1 MEAKIKNIVNENKRD
16 MVESIKAAVRINSV
30 MDEKTATEKMP
41 FGKGVDD
48 AIRKALEIA
57 KSLGFKTV
65 YKDGYYG
72 YAEVGDGEELI
83 GILGHIDVVPVGDES
98 KWKFPPFSATEED
111 GYIYGRG
118 TQDDKG
124 PTIAAMYA
132 VKALLDAGV
141 KFEKRVRFII
151 GGDEENLWR
160 CIAKY
165 TENGEEIP
173 SMGFTPDSSF
183 PVTNAEKSLVQFY
196 LRGKGSKEISLNIS
210 GALNAVPGVANYT
223 GKLADK
229 LVEKLDELKFD
240 YEKNDESVTVIGK
253 RVHSASADKGV
264 NAIERLCK
272 ALYEIG
278 VKEDVVRFVAEL
290 SDSVGSKILPN
301 CIDDVSGTLTLNLG
315 ELIINENKSVLGYD
329 SRIPVKYTIEDLENA
344 VKEKAANY
352 GLEFEEFDR
361 LKSLYIPADSELIKT
376 LVSVY
381 EQETGLE
388 GTPMSSGGATYAKAL
403 DNCVAF
409 GAMFPFDEKTE
420 HQENERVDIKNMI
433 KATEIYALAI
443 YLSLIHI

>member
-1 MEAKIKNIVNENKRD
+1 MEAKIKNIVNENRRD
-16 MVESIKAAVRINSV
+16 MIESIKAAVRINSV
-30 MDEKTATEKMP
+30 MDENTATESMP
-41 FGKGVDD
+41 FGKGVDESL
-48 AIRKALEIA
+48 RKTLEIA
-57 KSLGFKTV
+57 ESLGFKTV

-72 YAEVGDGEELI
+72 YAEVGEGEELI
-83 GILGHIDVVPVGDES
+83 GILGHIDVVPIGDES

-141 KFEKRVRFII
+141 KFGKRVRFII

-196 LRGKGSKEISLNIS
+196 LRGKGSKDLSLNIS

-223 GKLADK
+223 GELADK
-229 LVEKLDELKFD
+229 LAEKLDELKFE
-240 YEKNDESVTVIGK
+240 YEKDGESITVIGK
-253 RVHSASADKGV
+253 RVHAASADKGV

-278 VKEDVVRFVAEL
+278 VKDDVVRFVAEL

-301 CIDDVSGTLTLNLG
+301 CVDDVSGTLTLNLG
-315 ELIINENKSVLGYD
+315 ELIINEKESKIGFD
-329 SRIPVKYTIEDLENA
+329 SRVPVKFTIEDLENA
-344 VKEKAANY
+344 VKENAANY

-361 LKSLYIPADSELIKT
+361 LKSLYVPADSELIKT

-388 GTPMSSGGATYAKAL
+388 GTPKSSGGATYAKAL

-420 HQENERVDIKNMI
+420 HQENERVNIKNMI
-433 KATEIYALAI
+433 KATEIYALSV
-443 YLSLIHI
+443 YRLLEL

>member
-1 MEAKIKNIVNENKRD
+1 MESKIKNIVNENSKD
-16 MVESIKAAVRINSV
+16 MIESIKAAVRINSV
-30 MDEKTATEKMP
+30 MDEDTATESMP
-41 FGKGVDD
+41 FGKGVDESL
-48 AIRKALEIA
+48 RKTLEIA
-57 KSLGFKTV
+57 ESLGFKTV

-72 YAEVGDGEELI
+72 YAEIGEGEELI
-83 GILGHIDVVPVGDES
+83 GILGHIDVVPIGDES

-196 LRGKGSKEISLNIS
+196 LRGKGSKEINLNIS

-229 LVEKLDELKFD
+229 LSEKLDELKFD
-240 YEKNDESVTVIGK
+240 YEKDGESITVIGK
-253 RVHSASADKGV
+253 RVHAASADKGV

-278 VKEDVVRFVAEL
+278 VEDDVVRFVAEL

-315 ELIINENKSVLGYD
+315 ELIINEKESKIGFD
-329 SRIPVKYTIEDLENA
+329 SRVPVKFTIEDLEDA

-361 LKSLYIPADSELIKT
+361 LKSLYVPADSELIKT

-388 GTPMSSGGATYAKAL
+388 GTPKSSGGATYAKAL

-420 HQENERVDIKNMI
+420 HQENERVNIKNMI
-433 KATEIYALAI
+433 KATEIYALSVCRLLEI
-443 YLSLIHI
+443 

>member
-1 MEAKIKNIVNENKRD
+1 MESKIKNIVNENSKD
-16 MVESIKAAVRINSV
+16 MIESIKAAVRINSV
-30 MDEKTATEKMP
+30 MDKDTATESMP
-41 FGKGVDD
+41 FGKGVDESL
-48 AIRKALEIA
+48 RKTLEIA
-57 KSLGFKTV
+57 ESLGFKTV

-72 YAEVGDGEELI
+72 YAEIGEGEELI
-83 GILGHIDVVPVGDES
+83 GILGHIDVVPIGDES

-141 KFEKRVRFII
+141 KFGKRVRFII

-196 LRGKGSKEISLNIS
+196 LRGKGSKDLSLNIS

-229 LVEKLDELKFD
+229 LSEKLDELKFD
-240 YEKNDESVTVIGK
+240 YEKDGESITVIGK
-253 RVHSASADKGV
+253 RVHAASADKGV

-278 VKEDVVRFVAEL
+278 VEDDVVRFVAEL

-315 ELIINENKSVLGYD
+315 ELIINEKESKIGFD
-329 SRIPVKYTIEDLENA
+329 SRVPVKFTIEDLEDA

-361 LKSLYIPADSELIKT
+361 LKSLYVPADSELIKT

-381 EQETGLE
+381 EEETGLE
-388 GTPMSSGGATYAKAL
+388 GTPKSSGGATYAKAL

-420 HQENERVDIKNMI
+420 HQENERVNIKNMI
-433 KATEIYALAI
+433 KATEIYALSVYRLLEI
-443 YLSLIHI
+443 

>member
-1 MEAKIKNIVNENKRD
+1 MESKIKNIVNENSKD
-16 MVESIKAAVRINSV
+16 MIESIKAAVRINSV
-30 MDEKTATEKMP
+30 MDEDTATESMP
-41 FGKGVDD
+41 FGKGVDESL
-48 AIRKALEIA
+48 RKTLEIA
-57 KSLGFKTV
+57 ESLGFKTV

-72 YAEVGDGEELI
+72 YAEIGEGEELI
-83 GILGHIDVVPVGDES
+83 GILGHIDVVPIGDES

-132 VKALLDAGV
+132 VKALLDAGM

-165 TENGEEIP
+165 TENEEEIP

-196 LRGKGSKEISLNIS
+196 LRGKGSKEINLNIS

-229 LVEKLDELKFD
+229 LAEKLDELKFD
-240 YEKNDESVTVIGK
+240 YEKDGESITVIGK

-278 VKEDVVRFVAEL
+278 VEDDVVRFVAEL

-301 CIDDVSGTLTLNLG
+301 CVDDVSGTLTLNLG
-315 ELIINENKSVLGYD
+315 ELIINEKESKIGFD
-329 SRIPVKYTIEDLENA
+329 SRVPVKFTIEDLEDA
-344 VKEKAANY
+344 VKEKATNY

-361 LKSLYIPADSELIKT
+361 LKSLYVPADSELIKT

-388 GTPMSSGGATYAKAL
+388 GTPKSSGGATYAKAL

-409 GAMFPFDEKTE
+409 GAMFPFDKKTE
-420 HQENERVDIKNMI
+420 HQENERVNIKNMI
-433 KATEIYALAI
+433 KATEIYALSVYRLLEI
-443 YLSLIHI
+443 

>member
-1 MEAKIKNIVNENKRD
+1 MEAKIKNIVNENRRD
-16 MVESIKAAVRINSV
+16 MIESIKAAVRINSV
-30 MDEKTATEKMP
+30 MDENTATESMP
-41 FGKGVDD
+41 FGKGVDESL
-48 AIRKALEIA
+48 RKTLEIA
-57 KSLGFKTV
+57 ESLGFKTV

-72 YAEVGDGEELI
+72 YAEVGEGEELI
-83 GILGHIDVVPVGDES
+83 GILGHIDVVPIGDES

-141 KFEKRVRFII
+141 KFGKRVRFII

-196 LRGKGSKEISLNIS
+196 LRGKGSKDLSLNIS

-223 GKLADK
+223 GELADK
-229 LVEKLDELKFD
+229 LAEKLDELKFE
-240 YEKNDESVTVIGK
+240 YEKDGESITVIGK
-253 RVHSASADKGV
+253 RVHAASADKGV

-278 VKEDVVRFVAEL
+278 VKDDVIRFVAEL

-301 CIDDVSGTLTLNLG
+301 CVDDVSGTLTLNLG
-315 ELIINENKSVLGYD
+315 ELIINEKESKIGFD
-329 SRIPVKYTIEDLENA
+329 SRVPVKFTIEDLENA
-344 VKEKAANY
+344 VKENAANY

-361 LKSLYIPADSELIKT
+361 LKSLYVPADSELIKT

-388 GTPMSSGGATYAKAL
+388 GTPKSSGGATYAKAI

-420 HQENERVDIKNMI
+420 HQENERVNIKNMI
-433 KATEIYALAI
+433 KATEIYALSV
-443 YLSLIHI
+443 YRLLEL

>member
-1 MEAKIKNIVNENKRD
+1 MEAKIKNIVNENRRD
-16 MVESIKAAVRINSV
+16 MIESIKAAVRINSV
-30 MDEKTATEKMP
+30 MDEDTATESMP
-41 FGKGVDD
+41 FGKGVDESL
-48 AIRKALEIA
+48 RKTLEIA
-57 KSLGFKTV
+57 ESLGFKTV

-72 YAEVGDGEELI
+72 YAEIGEGEELI
-83 GILGHIDVVPVGDES
+83 GILGHIDVVPIGDES

-141 KFEKRVRFII
+141 KFGKRVRFII

-196 LRGKGSKEISLNIS
+196 LRGKGSKDLGLNIS

-223 GKLADK
+223 GELADK
-229 LVEKLDELKFD
+229 LAEKLDELKFE
-240 YEKNDESVTVIGK
+240 YEKDGESITVIGK
-253 RVHSASADKGV
+253 RVHAASADKGV

-278 VKEDVVRFVAEL
+278 VKDDVVRFVAEL

-301 CIDDVSGTLTLNLG
+301 CVDDVSGTLTLNLG
-315 ELIINENKSVLGYD
+315 ELIINEKESKIGFD
-329 SRIPVKYTIEDLENA
+329 SRVPVKFTIEDLENA
-344 VKEKAANY
+344 VKENAANY

-361 LKSLYIPADSELIKT
+361 LKSLYVPADSELIKT

-388 GTPMSSGGATYAKAL
+388 GTPKSSGGATYAKAL

-420 HQENERVDIKNMI
+420 HQENERVNIKNMI
-433 KATEIYALAI
+433 KATEIYALSV
-443 YLSLIHI
+443 YRLLEL

>member
-1 MEAKIKNIVNENKRD
+1 MESKIKNIVNENSKD
-16 MVESIKAAVRINSV
+16 MIESIKAAVRINSV
-30 MDEKTATEKMP
+30 MDEDTATESMP
-41 FGKGVDD
+41 FGKGVDESL
-48 AIRKALEIA
+48 RKTLEIA
-57 KSLGFKTV
+57 ESLGFKTV

-72 YAEVGDGEELI
+72 YAEIGEGEELI
-83 GILGHIDVVPVGDES
+83 GILGHIDVVPIGDES

-196 LRGKGSKEISLNIS
+196 LRGKGSKEINLNIS

-229 LVEKLDELKFD
+229 LSEKLDELKFD
-240 YEKNDESVTVIGK
+240 YEKDGESITVIGK
-253 RVHSASADKGV
+253 RVHAASADKGV
-264 NAIERLCK
+264 NSIERLCK

-278 VKEDVVRFVAEL
+278 VEDDVVRFVAEL

-315 ELIINENKSVLGYD
+315 ELIINEKESKIGFD
-329 SRIPVKYTIEDLENA
+329 SRVPVKFTIEDLEDA

-361 LKSLYIPADSELIKT
+361 LKSLYVPADSELIKT

-381 EQETGLE
+381 EEETGLE
-388 GTPMSSGGATYAKAL
+388 GTPKSSGGATYAKAL

-433 KATEIYALAI
+433 KATEIYALSV
-443 YLSLIHI
+443 YRLLEL

>member
-1 MEAKIKNIVNENKRD
+1 MESKIKNIVNENSKD
-16 MVESIKAAVRINSV
+16 MIESIKAAVRINSV
-30 MDEKTATEKMP
+30 MDENTATESMP
-41 FGKGVDD
+41 FGKGVDESL
-48 AIRKALEIA
+48 RKTLEIA
-57 KSLGFKTV
+57 ESLGFKTV

-72 YAEVGDGEELI
+72 YAEVGEGEELI

-141 KFEKRVRFII
+141 KFKKRVRFII

-196 LRGKGSKEISLNIS
+196 LRGKGSKELSLNIS

-223 GKLADK
+223 GELSDK
-229 LVEKLDELKFD
+229 LSEKLDELKFD
-240 YEKNDESVTVIGK
+240 YEKDGESVTVIGK

-278 VKEDVVRFVAEL
+278 VGEDVVRFVAGL

-315 ELIINENKSVLGYD
+315 ELIINENESVLGYD

-361 LKSLYIPADSELIKT
+361 LKSLYVTADSELIKT

-433 KATEIYALAI
+433 KATEIYALSV
-443 YLSLIHI
+443 YRLLEL

>member
-1 MEAKIKNIVNENKRD
+1 MESKIKNIVNENSKD
-16 MVESIKAAVRINSV
+16 MIESIKAAVRINSV
-30 MDEKTATEKMP
+30 MDEYTATESMP
-41 FGKGVDD
+41 FGKGVDESL
-48 AIRKALEIA
+48 RKTLEIA
-57 KSLGFKTV
+57 ESLGFKTV

-72 YAEVGDGEELI
+72 YAEIGEGEELI
-83 GILGHIDVVPVGDES
+83 GILGHIDVVPIGDES

-196 LRGKGSKEISLNIS
+196 LRGKGSKEINLNIS

-229 LVEKLDELKFD
+229 LTEKLDELKFD
-240 YEKNDESVTVIGK
+240 YEKDGESVTVIGK
-253 RVHSASADKGV
+253 RVHAASADKGV

-278 VKEDVVRFVAEL
+278 VEDDVVRFVAEL

-315 ELIINENKSVLGYD
+315 ELIINEKESKIGFD
-329 SRIPVKYTIEDLENA
+329 SRVPVKFTIEDLEDA

-361 LKSLYIPADSELIKT
+361 LKSLYVPADSELIKT

-388 GTPMSSGGATYAKAL
+388 GTPKSSGGATYAKAL

-409 GAMFPFDEKTE
+409 GAMFPFDKKTE
-420 HQENERVDIKNMI
+420 HQENERVNIKNMI
-433 KATEIYALAI
+433 KATEIYALSVYRLLEI
-443 YLSLIHI
+443 

>member
-1 MEAKIKNIVNENKRD
+1 MEAKIKNIVNENRRD

-30 MDEKTATEKMP
+30 MDENTATESMP
-41 FGKGVDD
+41 FGKGVDE
-48 AIRKALEIA
+48 ALRKALEIA
-57 KSLGFKTV
+57 ESLGFKTV

-83 GILGHIDVVPVGDES
+83 GILGHIDVVPIGDES

-141 KFEKRVRFII
+141 KFGKRVRFII

-196 LRGKGSKEISLNIS
+196 LRGKGSKDLSLNIS

-223 GKLADK
+223 GELADK
-229 LVEKLDELKFD
+229 LAEKLDELKFE
-240 YEKNDESVTVIGK
+240 YEKDGESITVIGK
-253 RVHSASADKGV
+253 RVHAASADKGV

-278 VKEDVVRFVAEL
+278 VKDDVVRFVAEL

-301 CIDDVSGTLTLNLG
+301 CVDDVSGTLTLNLG
-315 ELIINENKSVLGYD
+315 ELIINEKESKIGFD
-329 SRIPVKYTIEDLENA
+329 SRVPVKFTIEDLENA
-344 VKEKAANY
+344 VKENAANY

-361 LKSLYIPADSELIKT
+361 LKSLYVPADSELIKT

-388 GTPMSSGGATYAKAL
+388 GTPKSSGGATYAKAL

-420 HQENERVDIKNMI
+420 HQENERVNIKNMI
-433 KATEIYALAI
+433 KATEIYALSV
-443 YLSLIHI
+443 YRLLEL

>member
-1 MEAKIKNIVNENKRD
+1 MEAKIKNIVNENRRD
-16 MVESIKAAVRINSV
+16 MIESIKAAVRINSV
-30 MDEKTATEKMP
+30 MDENTATESMP
-41 FGKGVDD
+41 FGKGVDESL
-48 AIRKALEIA
+48 RKTLEIA
-57 KSLGFKTV
+57 ESLGFKTV

-72 YAEVGDGEELI
+72 YAEVGEGEELI
-83 GILGHIDVVPVGDES
+83 GILGHIDVVPIGDES

-141 KFEKRVRFII
+141 KFGKRVRFII

-196 LRGKGSKEISLNIS
+196 LRGKGSKDLSLNIS

-223 GKLADK
+223 GELADK
-229 LVEKLDELKFD
+229 LAEKLDELKFE
-240 YEKNDESVTVIGK
+240 YEKDRESITVIGK
-253 RVHSASADKGV
+253 RVHAASADKGV

-278 VKEDVVRFVAEL
+278 VKDDVVRFVAEL

-301 CIDDVSGTLTLNLG
+301 CVDDVSGTLTLNLG
-315 ELIINENKSVLGYD
+315 ELIINEKESKIGFD
-329 SRIPVKYTIEDLENA
+329 SRVPVKFTIEDLENA
-344 VKEKAANY
+344 VKENAANY

-361 LKSLYIPADSELIKT
+361 LKSLYVPADSELIKT

-388 GTPMSSGGATYAKAL
+388 GTPKSSGGATYAKAL

-420 HQENERVDIKNMI
+420 HQENERVNIKNMI
-433 KATEIYALAI
+433 KATEIYALSV
-443 YLSLIHI
+443 YRLLEL

>member
-1 MEAKIKNIVNENKRD
+1 MEAKIKNIVNENRRD
-16 MVESIKAAVRINSV
+16 MIESIKAAVRINSV
-30 MDEKTATEKMP
+30 MDENTATESMP
-41 FGKGVDD
+41 FGKRVDE
-48 AIRKALEIA
+48 ALRKTLEIA
-57 KSLGFKTV
+57 ESLGFKTV

-72 YAEVGDGEELI
+72 YAEVGEGEELI
-83 GILGHIDVVPVGDES
+83 GILGHIDVVPIGDES

-141 KFEKRVRFII
+141 KFGKRVRFII

-196 LRGKGSKEISLNIS
+196 LRGKGSKDLSLNIF

-223 GKLADK
+223 GELADK
-229 LVEKLDELKFD
+229 LAEKLDELKFE
-240 YEKNDESVTVIGK
+240 YEKDGESITVIGK
-253 RVHSASADKGV
+253 RVHAASADKGV

-278 VKEDVVRFVAEL
+278 VKDDVVRFVAEL

-301 CIDDVSGTLTLNLG
+301 CVDDVSGTLTLNLG
-315 ELIINENKSVLGYD
+315 ELIINKKESKIGFD
-329 SRIPVKYTIEDLENA
+329 SRVPVKFTIEDLENA
-344 VKEKAANY
+344 VKENAANY

-361 LKSLYIPADSELIKT
+361 LKSLYVPADSELIKT

-388 GTPMSSGGATYAKAL
+388 GTPKSSGGATYAKAL

-420 HQENERVDIKNMI
+420 HQENERVNIKNMI
-433 KATEIYALAI
+433 KATEIYALSV
-443 YLSLIHI
+443 YRLLEL

>member
-1 MEAKIKNIVNENKRD
+1 MESKIKNIVNENSKD
-16 MVESIKAAVRINSV
+16 MIESIKAAVRINSV
-30 MDEKTATEKMP
+30 MDEDTATESMP
-41 FGKGVDD
+41 FGKGVDESL
-48 AIRKALEIA
+48 RKTLEIA
-57 KSLGFKTV
+57 ESLGFKTV

-72 YAEVGDGEELI
+72 YAEIGEGEELI
-83 GILGHIDVVPVGDES
+83 GILGHIDVVPIGDES

-196 LRGKGSKEISLNIS
+196 LRGKGSKDLSLNIS

-229 LVEKLDELKFD
+229 LSEKLDELKFD
-240 YEKNDESVTVIGK
+240 YEKDGESITVIGK
-253 RVHSASADKGV
+253 RVHAASADKGV

-278 VKEDVVRFVAEL
+278 VEDDVVRFVAEL

-301 CIDDVSGTLTLNLG
+301 CVDDVSGTLTLNLG
-315 ELIINENKSVLGYD
+315 ELIINEKESKIGFD
-329 SRIPVKYTIEDLENA
+329 SRVPVKFTIEDLENA

-352 GLEFEEFDR
+352 ELEFEEFDR
-361 LKSLYIPADSELIKT
+361 LKSLYVPADSELIKT

-388 GTPMSSGGATYAKAL
+388 GTPKSSGGATYAKAL

-420 HQENERVDIKNMI
+420 HQENERVNIKNMI
-433 KATEIYALAI
+433 KATEIYALSV
-443 YLSLIHI
+443 YRLSEI

>member
-1 MEAKIKNIVNENKRD
+1 MESKIKNIVNENSKD
-16 MVESIKAAVRINSV
+16 MIESIKAAVRINSV
-30 MDEKTATEKMP
+30 MDEDTATESMP
-41 FGKGVDD
+41 FGKGVDESL
-48 AIRKALEIA
+48 RKTLEIA
-57 KSLGFKTV
+57 ESLGFKTV
-65 YKDGYYG
+65 YKNGYYG
-72 YAEVGDGEELI
+72 YAEVGEGEKLI
-83 GILGHIDVVPVGDES
+83 GILGHIDVVPIGDES

-196 LRGKGSKEISLNIS
+196 LRGKGSKDLSLNIS

-223 GKLADK
+223 GELADK
-229 LVEKLDELKFD
+229 LAEKLDELKFE
-240 YEKNDESVTVIGK
+240 YEKDGESVTVIGK
-253 RVHSASADKGV
+253 RVHAASADKGV

-278 VKEDVVRFVAEL
+278 VEEDIVRFVAEL

-315 ELIINENKSVLGYD
+315 ELIINEKESKIGFD
-329 SRIPVKYTIEDLENA
+329 SRVPVKFTIEDLEDA

-361 LKSLYIPADSELIKT
+361 LKSLYVPADSELIKT

-388 GTPMSSGGATYAKAL
+388 GTPKSSGGATYAKAL

-420 HQENERVDIKNMI
+420 HQENERVNIKNMI
-433 KATEIYALAI
+433 KATEIYALSVYRLLEI
-443 YLSLIHI
+443 

>member
-1 MEAKIKNIVNENKRD
+1 MESKIKNIVNENSKD
-16 MVESIKAAVRINSV
+16 MIESIKAAVRINSV
-30 MDEKTATEKMP
+30 MDEDTATESMP
-41 FGKGVDD
+41 FGKGVDESL
-48 AIRKALEIA
+48 RKTLEIA
-57 KSLGFKTV
+57 ESLGFKTV

-72 YAEVGDGEELI
+72 YAEVGEGEELI
-83 GILGHIDVVPVGDES
+83 GILGHIDVVPIGDES

-118 TQDDKG
+118 AQDDKG

-141 KFEKRVRFII
+141 KFGKRVRFII

-196 LRGKGSKEISLNIS
+196 LRGKGSKDLSLNIS
-210 GALNAVPGVANYT
+210 GALNAVPGVADYA
-223 GKLADK
+223 GELADK
-229 LVEKLDELKFD
+229 LAEKLDELKFD
-240 YEKNDESVTVIGK
+240 YEKDGESITVIGK
-253 RVHSASADKGV
+253 RVHAASADKGV

-278 VKEDVVRFVAEL
+278 VEDDVVRFVAEL

-301 CIDDVSGTLTLNLG
+301 CVDDVSGTLTLNLG
-315 ELIINENKSVLGYD
+315 ELIINEKESKIGFD
-329 SRIPVKYTIEDLENA
+329 SRVPVKFTIEDLEDA

-361 LKSLYIPADSELIKT
+361 LKSLYVPADSELIKT

-388 GTPMSSGGATYAKAL
+388 GTPKSSGGATYAKAL

-420 HQENERVDIKNMI
+420 HQENERVNIKNMI
-433 KATEIYALAI
+433 KATEIYALSVYRLLEI
-443 YLSLIHI
+443 

>member
-1 MEAKIKNIVNENKRD
+1 MESKIKNIVNENSKD
-16 MVESIKAAVRINSV
+16 MIESIKAAVRINSV
-30 MDEKTATEKMP
+30 MDEDTATESMP
-41 FGKGVDD
+41 FGKGVDE
-48 AIRKALEIA
+48 ALRKTLEIA
-57 KSLGFKTV
+57 ESLGFKTV

-72 YAEVGDGEELI
+72 YAEVGEGEELI

-98 KWKFPPFSATEED
+98 KWKFPPFSAIEED

-124 PTIAAMYA
+124 PTIATMYA

-196 LRGKGSKEISLNIS
+196 LRGKGSKELSLNIS

-229 LVEKLDELKFD
+229 LSEKLDELKFE
-240 YEKNDESVTVIGK
+240 YEKDGESITVIGK
-253 RVHSASADKGV
+253 RVHAASADKGV

-278 VKEDVVRFVAEL
+278 VEDDVVRFVAEL

-301 CIDDVSGTLTLNLG
+301 CVDDVSGTLTLNLG
-315 ELIINENKSVLGYD
+315 ELIINEKESKIGFD
-329 SRIPVKYTIEDLENA
+329 SRVPVKFTIEDLEDA

-361 LKSLYIPADSELIKT
+361 LKSLYVPADSELIKT

-388 GTPMSSGGATYAKAL
+388 GTPKSSGGATYAKAL

-420 HQENERVDIKNMI
+420 HQENERVNIKNMI
-433 KATEIYALAI
+433 KATEIYALSVYRLLEI
-443 YLSLIHI
+443 

>member
-1 MEAKIKNIVNENKRD
+1 MEAKIKNIVNENRRD
-16 MVESIKAAVRINSV
+16 MIESIKAAVRINSV
-30 MDEKTATEKMP
+30 MDENTATESMP
-41 FGKGVDD
+41 FGKGVDESL
-48 AIRKALEIA
+48 RKTLEIA
-57 KSLGFKTV
+57 ESLGFKTV

-72 YAEVGDGEELI
+72 YAEVGEGEELI
-83 GILGHIDVVPVGDES
+83 GILGHIDVVPIGDES

-141 KFEKRVRFII
+141 KFGKRVRFII

-196 LRGKGSKEISLNIS
+196 LRGKGSKDLSLNIS
-210 GALNAVPGVANYT
+210 GTLNAVPGVANYT
-223 GKLADK
+223 GELADK
-229 LVEKLDELKFD
+229 LAEKLDELKFE
-240 YEKNDESVTVIGK
+240 YEKDGESITVIGK
-253 RVHSASADKGV
+253 RVHAASADKGV

-278 VKEDVVRFVAEL
+278 VKDDVVRFVAEL

-301 CIDDVSGTLTLNLG
+301 CVDDVSGTLTLNLG
-315 ELIINENKSVLGYD
+315 ELIINEKESKIGFD
-329 SRIPVKYTIEDLENA
+329 SRVPVKFTIEDLENA
-344 VKEKAANY
+344 VKENAANY

-361 LKSLYIPADSELIKT
+361 LKSLYVPADSELIKT

-388 GTPMSSGGATYAKAL
+388 GTPKSSGGATYAKAI

-420 HQENERVDIKNMI
+420 HQENERVNIKNMI
-433 KATEIYALAI
+433 KATEIYALSV
-443 YLSLIHI
+443 YRLLEL

>member
-1 MEAKIKNIVNENKRD
+1 MEAKIKNIVNENSRD
-16 MVESIKAAVRINSV
+16 MLESIKVAVKINSV
-30 MDEKTATEKMP
+30 MDEKTATESMP
-41 FGKGVDD
+41 FGKGVDESL
-48 AIRKALEIA
+48 RKTLEIA
-57 KSLGFKTV
+57 ESLGFKTV

-72 YAEVGDGEELI
+72 YAEVGEGEELI
-83 GILGHIDVVPVGDES
+83 GILGHIDIVPVGDES
-98 KWKFPPFSATEED
+98 KWIFPPFSATEKD

-132 VKALLDAGV
+132 VKSLLDAGV
-141 KFEKRVRFII
+141 KFGKRVRFII

-196 LRGKGSKEISLNIS
+196 LRGKGSRELSLNIS
-210 GALNAVPGVANYT
+210 GALNAVPGEANYK
-223 GKLADK
+223 GNLADK
-229 LVEKLDELKFD
+229 LAEKLDELKFEYKKD
-240 YEKNDESVTVIGK
+240 GDSVTVIGK
-253 RVHSASADKGV
+253 RVHSASADKGI

-278 VKEDVVRFVAEL
+278 LKEDVVRFVAEL

-315 ELIINENKSVLGYD
+315 ELIINENESVLGYD
-329 SRIPVKYTIEDLENA
+329 SRIPVKYTIENLENA
-344 VKEKAANY
+344 IKEKAADY
-352 GLEFEEFDR
+352 GLVFEEFDR
-361 LKSLYIPADSELIKT
+361 LKSLYVPADSPLIKT

-388 GTPMSSGGATYAKAL
+388 GTPLSSGGATYAKAL

-420 HQENERVDIKNMI
+420 HQENERVNIENLI
-433 KATEIYALAI
+433 KATEIYALAV
-443 YLSLIHI
+443 YRLLEL

>member
-1 MEAKIKNIVNENKRD
+1 MESKIKNIVNENSKD
-16 MVESIKAAVRINSV
+16 MIESIKAAVRINSV
-30 MDEKTATEKMP
+30 MDEDTATESIP
-41 FGKGVDD
+41 FGKGVDESL
-48 AIRKALEIA
+48 RKTLEIA
-57 KSLGFKTV
+57 ESLGFKTV

-72 YAEVGDGEELI
+72 YAEVGEGEELI

-124 PTIAAMYA
+124 PTIATMYA

-196 LRGKGSKEISLNIS
+196 LRGEGSKELSLNIS

-223 GKLADK
+223 GELSDK
-229 LVEKLDELKFD
+229 LSEKLDELKFE
-240 YEKNDESVTVIGK
+240 YEKDGESVTVIGK

-278 VKEDVVRFVAEL
+278 VEDDVVRFVAEL

-315 ELIINENKSVLGYD
+315 ELIINENESVLGYD

-361 LKSLYIPADSELIKT
+361 LKSLYVPADSKLIKT

-420 HQENERVDIKNMI
+420 HQENERVNIKNMI
-433 KATEIYALAI
+433 KATEIYALSVYRLLEI
-443 YLSLIHI
+443 

>member
-1 MEAKIKNIVNENKRD
+1 MENKIKNIVNENSRE

-30 MDEKTATEKMP
+30 MDEDTATESMP
-41 FGKGVDD
+41 FGKGVDESL
-48 AIRKALEIA
+48 RKTLEIA
-57 KSLGFKTV
+57 ESLGFKTV

-72 YAEVGDGEELI
+72 YAEIGEGEELI
-83 GILGHIDVVPVGDES
+83 GILGHIDVVPIGDES

-196 LRGKGSKEISLNIS
+196 LRGKGSKEINLNIS

-229 LVEKLDELKFD
+229 LSEKLDELKFD
-240 YEKNDESVTVIGK
+240 YEKDGESITVIGK
-253 RVHSASADKGV
+253 RVHAASADKGV
-264 NAIERLCK
+264 NSIERLCK

-278 VKEDVVRFVAEL
+278 VEDDVVRFVAEL

-301 CIDDVSGTLTLNLG
+301 CVDDVSGTLTLNLG
-315 ELIINENKSVLGYD
+315 ELIINEKESKIGFD
-329 SRIPVKYTIEDLENA
+329 SRVPVKFTIEDLEDA

-361 LKSLYIPADSELIKT
+361 LKSLYVPADSELIKT

-388 GTPMSSGGATYAKAL
+388 GTPKSSGGATYAKAL

-443 YLSLIHI
+443 YKLLKL

>member
-1 MEAKIKNIVNENKRD
+1 MESKIKNIVNENSKD
-16 MVESIKAAVRINSV
+16 MIESIKAAVRINSV
-30 MDEKTATEKMP
+30 MDEDTATESMP
-41 FGKGVDD
+41 FGKGVDESL
-48 AIRKALEIA
+48 RKTLEIA
-57 KSLGFKTV
+57 ESLGFKTV

-72 YAEVGDGEELI
+72 YAEVGEGEELI
-83 GILGHIDVVPVGDES
+83 GILGHIDVVPIGDES

-118 TQDDKG
+118 AQDDKG

-141 KFEKRVRFII
+141 KFGKRVRFII

-196 LRGKGSKEISLNIS
+196 LRGKGSKDLSLNIS

-229 LVEKLDELKFD
+229 LSEKLDELKFD
-240 YEKNDESVTVIGK
+240 YEKDGESITVIGK
-253 RVHSASADKGV
+253 RVHAASADKGV

-278 VKEDVVRFVAEL
+278 VEDDVVRFVAEL

-315 ELIINENKSVLGYD
+315 ELIINEKESKIGFD
-329 SRIPVKYTIEDLENA
+329 SRVPVKFTIEDLEDA

-352 GLEFEEFDR
+352 ELEFEEFDR
-361 LKSLYIPADSELIKT
+361 LKSLYVPADSELIKT

-388 GTPMSSGGATYAKAL
+388 GTPKSSGGATYAKAL

-420 HQENERVDIKNMI
+420 HQENERVNIKNMI
-433 KATEIYALAI
+433 KATEIYALSVYRLLEI
-443 YLSLIHI
+443 

>member
-1 MEAKIKNIVNENKRD
+1 MESKIKNIVNENSKD
-16 MVESIKAAVRINSV
+16 MIESIKAAVRINSV
-30 MDEKTATEKMP
+30 MDENTATESMP
-41 FGKGVDD
+41 FGKGVDESL
-48 AIRKALEIA
+48 RKTLEIA
-57 KSLGFKTV
+57 ESLGFKTV

-72 YAEVGDGEELI
+72 YAEVGEGEELI
-83 GILGHIDVVPVGDES
+83 GILGHIDVVPIGDES

-141 KFEKRVRFII
+141 KFGKRVRFII

-196 LRGKGSKEISLNIS
+196 LRGTGSKDLSLNIS

-223 GKLADK
+223 GELADK
-229 LVEKLDELKFD
+229 LAEKLDELKFE
-240 YEKNDESVTVIGK
+240 YEKDGESITVIGK
-253 RVHSASADKGV
+253 RVHAASADKGV

-278 VKEDVVRFVAEL
+278 VKDDVVRFVAEL

-301 CIDDVSGTLTLNLG
+301 CVDDVSGTLTLNLG
-315 ELIINENKSVLGYD
+315 ELIINEKESKIGFD
-329 SRIPVKYTIEDLENA
+329 SRVPVKFTIEDLENA
-344 VKEKAANY
+344 VKENAANY

-361 LKSLYIPADSELIKT
+361 LKSLYVPADSELIKT

-388 GTPMSSGGATYAKAL
+388 GTPKSSGGATYAKAL

-420 HQENERVDIKNMI
+420 HQENERVNIKNMI
-433 KATEIYALAI
+433 KATEIYALSV
-443 YLSLIHI
+443 YRLLEL

>member
-1 MEAKIKNIVNENKRD
+1 MESKIKNIVNENSKD
-16 MVESIKAAVRINSV
+16 MIESIKAAVRINSV
-30 MDEKTATEKMP
+30 MDENTATESMP
-41 FGKGVDD
+41 FGKGVDE
-48 AIRKALEIA
+48 ALRKTLEIA
-57 KSLGFKTV
+57 ESLGFKTV

-72 YAEVGDGEELI
+72 YAEVGEGEELI
-83 GILGHIDVVPVGDES
+83 GILGHIDVVPIGDES

-141 KFEKRVRFII
+141 KFGKRVRFII

-196 LRGKGSKEISLNIS
+196 LRGKGSKELSLNIS

-229 LVEKLDELKFD
+229 LVERLDELKFE
-240 YEKNDESVTVIGK
+240 YEKDGESVTVIGK
-253 RVHSASADKGV
+253 RVHAASADKGV

-278 VKEDVVRFVAEL
+278 VKDDVVRFVAEL

-301 CIDDVSGTLTLNLG
+301 CVDDVSGTLTLNLG
-315 ELIINENKSVLGYD
+315 ELIINEKESKIGFD
-329 SRIPVKYTIEDLENA
+329 SRVPVKFTIEDLENA
-344 VKEKAANY
+344 VKENAANY

-361 LKSLYIPADSELIKT
+361 LKSLYVPADSELIKT

-388 GTPMSSGGATYAKAL
+388 GTPKSSGGATYAKAL

-420 HQENERVDIKNMI
+420 HQENERVNIKNMI
-433 KATEIYALAI
+433 KATEIYALSV
-443 YLSLIHI
+443 YR

>member
-1 MEAKIKNIVNENKRD
+1 MESKIKNIVNENSKD
-16 MVESIKAAVRINSV
+16 MIESIKAAVRINSV
-30 MDEKTATEKMP
+30 MDEDTATESMP
-41 FGKGVDD
+41 FGKGVDESL
-48 AIRKALEIA
+48 RKTLEIA
-57 KSLGFKTV
+57 ESLGFKTV
-65 YKDGYYG
+65 YKNGYYG
-72 YAEVGDGEELI
+72 YAEVGEGKELI
-83 GILGHIDVVPVGDES
+83 GILGHIDVVPIGDES

-196 LRGKGSKEISLNIS
+196 LRGKGSKELSLNIS

-229 LVEKLDELKFD
+229 LSEKLDELKFD
-240 YEKNDESVTVIGK
+240 YEKDGESVTVIGK
-253 RVHSASADKGV
+253 RVHAASADKGV

-272 ALYEIG
+272 ALYEIC
-278 VKEDVVRFVAEL
+278 VEDDVVRFVAEL

-315 ELIINENKSVLGYD
+315 ELIINEKESKIGFD
-329 SRIPVKYTIEDLENA
+329 SRVPVKFTIEDLEDA

-361 LKSLYIPADSELIKT
+361 LKSLYVPADSELIKT

-388 GTPMSSGGATYAKAL
+388 GTPKSSGGATYAKAL

-420 HQENERVDIKNMI
+420 HQENERVNIKNMI
-433 KATEIYALAI
+433 KATEIYALSVYRLLEI
-443 YLSLIHI
+443 

>member
-1 MEAKIKNIVNENKRD
+1 MESKIKNIVNENSKD
-16 MVESIKAAVRINSV
+16 MIESIKAAVRINSV
-30 MDEKTATEKMP
+30 MDEDTATESMP
-41 FGKGVDD
+41 FGKGVDESL
-48 AIRKALEIA
+48 RKTLEIA
-57 KSLGFKTV
+57 ESLGFKTV

-72 YAEVGDGEELI
+72 YAEVGEGEELI
-83 GILGHIDVVPVGDES
+83 GILGHIDVVPIGDES

-118 TQDDKG
+118 AQDDKG

-141 KFEKRVRFII
+141 KFGKRVRFII

-196 LRGKGSKEISLNIS
+196 LRGKGSKEINLNIS

-229 LVEKLDELKFD
+229 LSEKLDELKFD
-240 YEKNDESVTVIGK
+240 YEKDGESVTVIGK
-253 RVHSASADKGV
+253 RVHAASADKGV

-278 VKEDVVRFVAEL
+278 VEDDVVRFVAEL

-315 ELIINENKSVLGYD
+315 ELIINEKESKIGFD
-329 SRIPVKYTIEDLENA
+329 SRVPVKFTIEDLEDV

-352 GLEFEEFDR
+352 GLKFEEFDR
-361 LKSLYIPADSELIKT
+361 LKSLYVPADSELIKT

-388 GTPMSSGGATYAKAL
+388 GTPKSSGGATYAKAL

-420 HQENERVDIKNMI
+420 HQENERVNIKNMI
-433 KATEIYALAI
+433 KATEIYALSVYRLLEI
-443 YLSLIHI
+443 

>member
-1 MEAKIKNIVNENKRD
+1 MEAKIKNIVNENRRD
-16 MVESIKAAVRINSV
+16 MIESIKAAVRINSV
-30 MDEKTATEKMP
+30 MDENTATESMP
-41 FGKGVDD
+41 FGKGVDESL
-48 AIRKALEIA
+48 RKTLEIA
-57 KSLGFKTV
+57 ESLGFKTV

-72 YAEVGDGEELI
+72 YAEVGEGEELI
-83 GILGHIDVVPVGDES
+83 GILGHIDVVPIGDES

-141 KFEKRVRFII
+141 KFGKRVRFII

-196 LRGKGSKEISLNIS
+196 LRGKGSKDLSLNIS

-223 GKLADK
+223 GELADK
-229 LVEKLDELKFD
+229 LAEKLDELKFE
-240 YEKNDESVTVIGK
+240 YEKDRESITVIGK
-253 RVHSASADKGV
+253 RVHAASADKGV

-278 VKEDVVRFVAEL
+278 VKDDVVRFVAEL

-301 CIDDVSGTLTLNLG
+301 CVDEVSGTLTLNLG
-315 ELIINENKSVLGYD
+315 ELIINEKESKIGFD
-329 SRIPVKYTIEDLENA
+329 SRVPVKFTIEDLENA
-344 VKEKAANY
+344 VKENAANY

-361 LKSLYIPADSELIKT
+361 LKSLYVPADSELIKT

-388 GTPMSSGGATYAKAL
+388 GTPKSSGGATYAKAL

-420 HQENERVDIKNMI
+420 HQENERVNIKNMI
-433 KATEIYALAI
+433 KATEIYALSV
-443 YLSLIHI
+443 YRLLEL

>member
-1 MEAKIKNIVNENKRD
+1 MNENRRD
-16 MVESIKAAVRINSV
+16 MIESIKAAVRINSV
-30 MDEKTATEKMP
+30 MDENTATESMP
-41 FGKGVDD
+41 FGKGVDESL
-48 AIRKALEIA
+48 RKTLEIA
-57 KSLGFKTV
+57 ESLGFKTV

-72 YAEVGDGEELI
+72 YAEIGEGEELI
-83 GILGHIDVVPVGDES
+83 GILGHIDVVPIGDES

-141 KFEKRVRFII
+141 KFGKRVRFII

-196 LRGKGSKEISLNIS
+196 LRGKGSKDLSLNIS

-223 GKLADK
+223 GELADK
-229 LVEKLDELKFD
+229 LAEKLDELKFE
-240 YEKNDESVTVIGK
+240 YEKDGESITVIGK
-253 RVHSASADKGV
+253 RVHAASADKGV

-278 VKEDVVRFVAEL
+278 VKDDVVRFVAEL

-301 CIDDVSGTLTLNLG
+301 CVDDVSGTLTLNLG
-315 ELIINENKSVLGYD
+315 ELIINEKESKIGFD
-329 SRIPVKYTIEDLENA
+329 SRVPVKFTIEDLENA
-344 VKEKAANY
+344 VKENAANY

-361 LKSLYIPADSELIKT
+361 LKSLYVPADSELIKT

-388 GTPMSSGGATYAKAL
+388 GTPKSSGGATYAKAL

-420 HQENERVDIKNMI
+420 HQENERVNIKNMI
-433 KATEIYALAI
+433 KATEIYALSV
-443 YLSLIHI
+443 YRLL

>member
-1 MEAKIKNIVNENKRD
+1 MEAKIKNIVNENRRD
-16 MVESIKAAVRINSV
+16 MIESIKAAVRINSV
-30 MDEKTATEKMP
+30 MDENTATESMP
-41 FGKGVDD
+41 FGKGVDESL
-48 AIRKALEIA
+48 RKTLEIA
-57 KSLGFKTV
+57 ESLGFKTV

-72 YAEVGDGEELI
+72 YAEVGEGEELI
-83 GILGHIDVVPVGDES
+83 GILGHIDVVPIGDES

-141 KFEKRVRFII
+141 KFGKRVRFII

-196 LRGKGSKEISLNIS
+196 LRGKGSKDLSLNIS

-223 GKLADK
+223 GELADK
-229 LVEKLDELKFD
+229 LAEKLDELKFE
-240 YEKNDESVTVIGK
+240 YEKDGESITVIGK
-253 RVHSASADKGV
+253 RVHAASADKGV

-278 VKEDVVRFVAEL
+278 VKDDVVRFVAEL

-301 CIDDVSGTLTLNLG
+301 CVDEVSGTLTLNLG
-315 ELIINENKSVLGYD
+315 ELIINEKESKIGFD
-329 SRIPVKYTIEDLENA
+329 SRVPVKFTIEDLENA
-344 VKEKAANY
+344 VKENAANY

-361 LKSLYIPADSELIKT
+361 LKSLYVPADSELIKT

-388 GTPMSSGGATYAKAL
+388 GTPKSSGGATYAKAL

-420 HQENERVDIKNMI
+420 HQENERVNIKNMI
-433 KATEIYALAI
+433 KATEIYALSV
-443 YLSLIHI
+443 YRLLEL

>member
-1 MEAKIKNIVNENKRD
+1 MEAKIKNIVNENRRD
-16 MVESIKAAVRINSV
+16 MIESIKAAVRINSV
-30 MDEKTATEKMP
+30 MDENTATESMP
-41 FGKGVDD
+41 FGKGVDESL
-48 AIRKALEIA
+48 KKTLEIA
-57 KSLGFKTV
+57 ESLGFKTV

-72 YAEVGDGEELI
+72 YAEVGEGEELI
-83 GILGHIDVVPVGDES
+83 GILGHIDVVPIGDES

-141 KFEKRVRFII
+141 KFGKRVRFII

-196 LRGKGSKEISLNIS
+196 LRGKGSKDLSLNIS

-223 GKLADK
+223 GELADK
-229 LVEKLDELKFD
+229 LAEKLDELKFE
-240 YEKNDESVTVIGK
+240 YEKDGESITVIGK
-253 RVHSASADKGV
+253 RVHAASADKGV

-278 VKEDVVRFVAEL
+278 VKDDVVRFVAEL

-301 CIDDVSGTLTLNLG
+301 CVDDVSGTLTLNLG
-315 ELIINENKSVLGYD
+315 ELIINEKESKIGFD
-329 SRIPVKYTIEDLENA
+329 SRVPVKFTIEDLENA
-344 VKEKAANY
+344 VKENAANY

-361 LKSLYIPADSELIKT
+361 LKSLYVPADSELIKT

-388 GTPMSSGGATYAKAL
+388 GTPKSSGGATYAKAL

-420 HQENERVDIKNMI
+420 HQENERVNIKNMI
-433 KATEIYALAI
+433 KATEIYALSV
-443 YLSLIHI
+443 YRLLEL

>member
-1 MEAKIKNIVNENKRD
+1 MESKIKNIVNENSKD
-16 MVESIKAAVRINSV
+16 MIESIKAAVRINSV
-30 MDEKTATEKMP
+30 MDEDTATESIP
-41 FGKGVDD
+41 FGKGVDESL
-48 AIRKALEIA
+48 RKTLEIA
-57 KSLGFKTV
+57 ESLGFKTV

-72 YAEVGDGEELI
+72 YAEVGEGEELI
-83 GILGHIDVVPVGDES
+83 GILGHIDVVPIGDES

-118 TQDDKG
+118 AQDDKG

-141 KFEKRVRFII
+141 KFGKRVRFII

-196 LRGKGSKEISLNIS
+196 LRGKGSKDLSLNIS

-229 LVEKLDELKFD
+229 LSEKLDELKFD
-240 YEKNDESVTVIGK
+240 YEKDGESITVIGK
-253 RVHSASADKGV
+253 RVHAASADKGV

-278 VKEDVVRFVAEL
+278 VEGDVVRFVAEL

-315 ELIINENKSVLGYD
+315 ELIINEKESKIGFD
-329 SRIPVKYTIEDLENA
+329 SRVPVKFTIEDLEDA

-361 LKSLYIPADSELIKT
+361 LKSLYVPADSELIKT

-381 EQETGLE
+381 EEETGLE
-388 GTPMSSGGATYAKAL
+388 GTPKSSGGATYAKAL

-420 HQENERVDIKNMI
+420 HQENERVNIKNMI
-433 KATEIYALAI
+433 KATEIYALSVYRLLEI
-443 YLSLIHI
+443 

>member
-1 MEAKIKNIVNENKRD
+1 MEYKIKNIVNENSKD
-16 MVESIKAAVRINSV
+16 MIESIKAAVRINSV
-30 MDEKTATEKMP
+30 MDEDTATESMP
-41 FGKGVDD
+41 FGKGVDESL
-48 AIRKALEIA
+48 RKTLEIA
-57 KSLGFKTV
+57 ESLGFKTV

-72 YAEVGDGEELI
+72 YAEIGEGEELI
-83 GILGHIDVVPVGDES
+83 GILGHIDVVPIGDES

-196 LRGKGSKEISLNIS
+196 LRGKGSKEINLNIS
-210 GALNAVPGVANYT
+210 GALNAVPGLANYT

-229 LVEKLDELKFD
+229 LSEKLDELKFD
-240 YEKNDESVTVIGK
+240 YEKDGESVTVIGK
-253 RVHSASADKGV
+253 RVHAASADKGV

-278 VKEDVVRFVAEL
+278 VEEDIVRFVAEL

-315 ELIINENKSVLGYD
+315 ELIINEKESKIGFD
-329 SRIPVKYTIEDLENA
+329 SRVPVKFTIEDLEDA

-361 LKSLYIPADSELIKT
+361 LKSLYVPADSELIKT

-388 GTPMSSGGATYAKAL
+388 GTPKSSGGATYAKAL

-420 HQENERVDIKNMI
+420 HQENERVNIKNMI
-433 KATEIYALAI
+433 KATEIYALSVYRLLEI
-443 YLSLIHI
+443 

>member
-1 MEAKIKNIVNENKRD
+1 MENKIKNIVNENSKE
-16 MVESIKAAVRINSV
+16 MLESIKAAVRINSV
-30 MDEKTATEKMP
+30 MDEDTATESMP
-41 FGKGVDD
+41 FGKGVDE
-48 AIRKALEIA
+48 ALRKTLEIA
-57 KSLGFKTV
+57 ESLGFKTV

-72 YAEVGDGEELI
+72 YAEVGEGEELI

-124 PTIAAMYA
+124 PTIATMYA

-196 LRGKGSKEISLNIS
+196 LRGKGSKELSLNIS

-229 LVEKLDELKFD
+229 LVERLDELKFE
-240 YEKNDESVTVIGK
+240 YEKDGESVTVIGK

-278 VKEDVVRFVAEL
+278 VKDDVVRFVAEL
-290 SDSVGSKILPN
+290 SDSVGSKILLN
-301 CIDDVSGTLTLNLG
+301 CVDDVSGTLTLNLG
-315 ELIINENKSVLGYD
+315 ELIINEKESKIGFD
-329 SRIPVKYTIEDLENA
+329 SRVPVKFTIEDLENA
-344 VKEKAANY
+344 VKENAANY

-361 LKSLYIPADSELIKT
+361 LKSLYVPADSELIKT

-388 GTPMSSGGATYAKAL
+388 GTPKSSGGATYAKAL

-420 HQENERVDIKNMI
+420 HQENERVNIKNMI
-433 KATEIYALAI
+433 KATEIYALSV
-443 YLSLIHI
+443 YRLLEL

>member
-1 MEAKIKNIVNENKRD
+1 MESKIKNIVNENSKD
-16 MVESIKAAVRINSV
+16 MIESIKAAVRINSV
-30 MDEKTATEKMP
+30 MDEDTATESMP
-41 FGKGVDD
+41 FGKGVDESL
-48 AIRKALEIA
+48 RKTLEIA
-57 KSLGFKTV
+57 ESLGFKTV

-72 YAEVGDGEELI
+72 YAEVGEGEELI
-83 GILGHIDVVPVGDES
+83 GILGHIDVVPIGDES

-141 KFEKRVRFII
+141 KFGKRVRFII

-229 LVEKLDELKFD
+229 LSEKLDELKFD
-240 YEKNDESVTVIGK
+240 YEKDGESVTVIGK
-253 RVHSASADKGV
+253 RVHAASADKGV

-278 VKEDVVRFVAEL
+278 VEEDIVRFVAEL

-315 ELIINENKSVLGYD
+315 ELIINEKESKIGFD
-329 SRIPVKYTIEDLENA
+329 SRVPVKFTIEDLEDA

-361 LKSLYIPADSELIKT
+361 LKSLYVPADSELIKT

-388 GTPMSSGGATYAKAL
+388 GTPKSSGGATYAKAL

-420 HQENERVDIKNMI
+420 HQENERVNIKNMI
-433 KATEIYALAI
+433 KATEIYALSVYRLLEI
-443 YLSLIHI
+443 

>member
-1 MEAKIKNIVNENKRD
+1 MEAKIKNIVNENRRD

-30 MDEKTATEKMP
+30 MDENTATESMP
-41 FGKGVDD
+41 FGNGVDE
-48 AIRKALEIA
+48 ALRKTLEIA
-57 KSLGFKTV
+57 ESLGFKTV

-72 YAEVGDGEELI
+72 YAEVGEGEELI
-83 GILGHIDVVPVGDES
+83 GILGHIDVVPIGDES

-141 KFEKRVRFII
+141 KFGKRVRFII

-196 LRGKGSKEISLNIS
+196 LRGKGSKDLSLNIS

-223 GKLADK
+223 GELADK
-229 LVEKLDELKFD
+229 LAEKLDELKFE
-240 YEKNDESVTVIGK
+240 YEKDGESITVIGK
-253 RVHSASADKGV
+253 RVHAASADKGV

-278 VKEDVVRFVAEL
+278 VKDDVVRFVAEL

-301 CIDDVSGTLTLNLG
+301 CVDDVSGTLTLNLG
-315 ELIINENKSVLGYD
+315 ELIINEKESKIGFD
-329 SRIPVKYTIEDLENA
+329 SRVPVKFTIEDLENA
-344 VKEKAANY
+344 VKENAANY

-361 LKSLYIPADSELIKT
+361 LKSLYVPADSELIKT

-388 GTPMSSGGATYAKAL
+388 GTPKSSGGATYAKAL

-420 HQENERVDIKNMI
+420 HQENERVNIKNMI
-433 KATEIYALAI
+433 KATEIYALSV
-443 YLSLIHI
+443 YRLLEL

>member
-1 MEAKIKNIVNENKRD
+1 MESKIKNIVNENSKD
-16 MVESIKAAVRINSV
+16 MIESIKAAVRINSV
-30 MDEKTATEKMP
+30 MDEDTATESMP
-41 FGKGVDD
+41 FGKGVDESL
-48 AIRKALEIA
+48 RKTLEIA
-57 KSLGFKTV
+57 ESLGFKTV

-72 YAEVGDGEELI
+72 YAEIGEGEELI
-83 GILGHIDVVPVGDES
+83 GILGHIDVVPIGDES

-196 LRGKGSKEISLNIS
+196 LRVKGSKEINLNIS

-229 LVEKLDELKFD
+229 LSEKLDELKFD
-240 YEKNDESVTVIGK
+240 YEKDGESITVIGK
-253 RVHSASADKGV
+253 RVHAASADKGV
-264 NAIERLCK
+264 NSIERLCK

-278 VKEDVVRFVAEL
+278 VEDDVVRFVAEL

-315 ELIINENKSVLGYD
+315 ELIINEKESKIGFD
-329 SRIPVKYTIEDLENA
+329 SRVPVKFTIEDLEDA

-361 LKSLYIPADSELIKT
+361 LKSLYVPADSELIKT

-381 EQETGLE
+381 EEETGLE
-388 GTPMSSGGATYAKAL
+388 GTPKSSGGATYAKAL

-420 HQENERVDIKNMI
+420 HQENERVNIKNMI
-433 KATEIYALAI
+433 KATEIYALSVYRLLEI
-443 YLSLIHI
+443 

>member
-1 MEAKIKNIVNENKRD
+1 MESKIKNIVNENSKD
-16 MVESIKAAVRINSV
+16 MIESIKAAVRINSV
-30 MDEKTATEKMP
+30 MDENTATESMP
-41 FGKGVDD
+41 FGKGVDE
-48 AIRKALEIA
+48 ALRKTLEIA
-57 KSLGFKTV
+57 ESLGFKTV

-72 YAEVGDGEELI
+72 YAEVGEGEELI

-98 KWKFPPFSATEED
+98 KWKFPPFSAIEED

-124 PTIAAMYA
+124 PTIATMYA

-196 LRGKGSKEISLNIS
+196 LRGKGSKELSLNIS

-229 LVEKLDELKFD
+229 LSEKLDELKFE
-240 YEKNDESVTVIGK
+240 YEKDGESITVIGK
-253 RVHSASADKGV
+253 RVHAASADKGV

-278 VKEDVVRFVAEL
+278 VKDDVVRFVAEL

-301 CIDDVSGTLTLNLG
+301 CVDDVSGTLTLNLG
-315 ELIINENKSVLGYD
+315 ELIINEKESKIGFD
-329 SRIPVKYTIEDLENA
+329 SRVPVKFTIEDLEDA

-361 LKSLYIPADSELIKT
+361 LKSLYVPADSELIKT

-388 GTPMSSGGATYAKAL
+388 GTPKSSGGATYAKAL

-420 HQENERVDIKNMI
+420 HQENERVNIKNMI
-433 KATEIYALAI
+433 KATEIYALSVYRLLEI
-443 YLSLIHI
+443 

>member
-1 MEAKIKNIVNENKRD
+1 MESKIKNIVNENSKD
-16 MVESIKAAVRINSV
+16 MIESIKVAVRINSV
-30 MDEKTATEKMP
+30 MDEDTATESMP
-41 FGKGVDD
+41 FGKGVDESL
-48 AIRKALEIA
+48 RKTLEIA
-57 KSLGFKTV
+57 ESLGFKTV

-72 YAEVGDGEELI
+72 YAEIGEGEELI
-83 GILGHIDVVPVGDES
+83 GILGHIDVVPIGDES

-141 KFEKRVRFII
+141 KFGKRVRFII

-196 LRGKGSKEISLNIS
+196 LRGKGSKDLSLNIS

-229 LVEKLDELKFD
+229 LSEKLDELKFD
-240 YEKNDESVTVIGK
+240 YEKDGESITVIGK
-253 RVHSASADKGV
+253 RVHAASADKGV

-278 VKEDVVRFVAEL
+278 VEDDVVRFVAEL

-315 ELIINENKSVLGYD
+315 ELIINEKESKIGFD
-329 SRIPVKYTIEDLENA
+329 SRVPVKFTIEDLEDA

-361 LKSLYIPADSELIKT
+361 LKSLYVPADSELIKT

-381 EQETGLE
+381 EEETGLE
-388 GTPMSSGGATYAKAL
+388 GTPKSSGGATYAKAL

-420 HQENERVDIKNMI
+420 HQENERVNIKNMI
-433 KATEIYALAI
+433 KATEIYALSVYRLLEI
-443 YLSLIHI
+443 